1 MDIEHLKGEDIDI
14 VANDDLYNITSWGAD
29 LTLMD
34 VIMSYQNNDIVK
46 PELQRKYVWDRKE
59 ASRFVESILLGLPV
73 PSVFLANSAN
83 YQKLIVDGYQ
93 RIMTIVDYYN
103 GIWSGDGRPFNL
115 SNSDSINERWRNK
128 TFKELTQED
137 QRRFRM
143 YTIHAII
150 FEQKQPR
157 NDTGLYQIFER
168 INTSGKSLNPQ
179 EIRNCV
185 YQGKMNTLLFELN
198 KTESWRILFGEEKED
213 SRMRDIEFILRF
225 FALSEPAIINS
236 SSKSIT
242 LKKELNDY
250 MANHVEGNDEF
261 YEGKRQTFIDCTSFI
276 LNKFG
281 GEAFFNLKS
290 DLSILRKKFYPTIF
304 DSLMI
309 ATAIALS
316 RGFSCEGSLEDRRLE
331 LLSDSDYRDSIT
343 QGTMQ
348 TEHIRTRIGKALQ
361 IVYQMELYHE

>member
-1 MDIEHLKGEDIDI
+1 MEIERLKGEDQELS
-14 VANDDLYNITSWGAD
+14 ANDDLYNITSWGAD
-29 LTLMD
+29 MTLMD
-34 VIMSYQNNDIVK
+34 IIMSYQNGDIVK

-59 ASRFVESILLGLPV
+59 ASRFIESILLGLPV
-73 PSVFLANSAN
+73 PSVFLANSLD

-115 SNSDSINERWRNK
+115 YNTDMINERWRNR
-128 TFKELTQED
+128 TYKELSAED
-137 QRRFRM
+137 QRRYRM

-157 NDTGLYQIFER
+157 SDSGFYQIFER

-198 KTESWRILFGEEKED
+198 KARSWRILYGDKKED

-225 FALSEPAIINS
+225 FALSEPSIIYNQS
-236 SSKSIT
+236 TTIT
-242 LKKELNDY
+242 LKKVLNDY
-250 MANHVEGNDEF
+250 MSDHIGGEDSLYSHKKEIFKTCVD
-261 YEGKRQTFIDCTSFI
+261 FI
-276 LNKFG
+276 LEKFG
-281 GEAFFNLKS
+281 EDAFFNLKNDFS
-290 DLSILRKKFYPTIF
+290 SVRKKFYPTVF
-304 DSLMI
+304 DSLMVATKI
-309 ATAIALS
+309 AIE
-316 RGFSCEGSLEDRRLE
+316 RGYASGEPLAERRLE
-331 LLSDSDYRDSIT
+331 LLRDPDYRDSIT

-348 TEHIRTRIGKALQ
+348 TEHIRTRIRKVLQ
-361 IVYQMELYHE
+361 IVYQMNLENE